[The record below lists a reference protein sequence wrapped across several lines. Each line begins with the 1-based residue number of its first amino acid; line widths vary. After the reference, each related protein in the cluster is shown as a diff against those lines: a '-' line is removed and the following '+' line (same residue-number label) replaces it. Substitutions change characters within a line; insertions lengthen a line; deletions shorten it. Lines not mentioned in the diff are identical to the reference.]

1 MIINKNINNN
11 ALINI
16 QLKFLEFL
24 KLATKQNKRILI
36 LKRDKLWTRTLI
48 YVRF

>member
-11 ALINI
+11 AFINI

-24 KLATKQNKRILI
+24 KLANKQNKRVLI
-36 LKRDKLWTRTLI
+36 FKRK
-48 YVRF
+48 